1 MRAAIGDGA
10 IAVQVIPR
18 RSLPGMNA
26 ADEPSKR
33 LVQQRM
39 RNRAIEA
46 LDTLAEGDDG
56 VRAVGVVEYVEEFFD
71 VIDDRAPWHWKEW
84 STFIPAEVTVSCRC
98 RPSDRTER
106 ARLAIVAERSAGG
119 RVDSVR
125 GPGNPVC
132 VFDRGCF
139 QVILSDKFLD
149 AVAAAGDVGAHEVD
163 LGGDAPGMVFWPP

>member
-84 STFIPAEVTVSCRC
+84 STFIPAEVTVI
-98 RPSDRTER
+98 DRVQQLLLEACAATRGALEAEEFISTGWPTRIQAPATE
-106 ARLAIVAERSAGG
+106 
-119 RVDSVR
+119 
-125 GPGNPVC
+125 
-132 VFDRGCF
+132 
-139 QVILSDKFLD
+139 
-149 AVAAAGDVGAHEVD
+149 AAALMRGRGRFREDVEED
-163 LGGDAPGMVFWPP
+163 QPSLLGFT